1 MKKESAKRS
10 SLFLIELMTAILF
23 FALASAVCIQVFA
36 KSHVKSLETEELNMA
51 VAKVQSAAEA
61 FRNSE
66 DPIEMLQTIFP
77 DGQMEA
83 KIFVEYYEENFN
95 SCEKENASYALTVA
109 ISSESGDQ
117 TAKIVFRSQKYKKGI
132 YSIDVKKHIPDTLNQ
147 VP

>member
-10 SLFLIELMTAILF
+10 SLFLIELMAAILF

-61 FRNSE
+61 FRNGE
-66 DPIEMLQTIFP
+66 NPIEILQNIFP
-77 DGQMEA
+77 DGQMEGE
-83 KIFVEYYEENFN
+83 IFAEYYDEDFK
-95 SCEKENASYALTVA
+95 SCKRENASYALTA
-109 ISSESGDQ
+109 EIGSQSGDQ
-117 TAKIVFRSQKYKKGI
+117 TAKIVFRSQKLKKEI
-132 YSIDVKKHIPDTLNQ
+132 YSLAVKKHISGTLNQ